1 MDRLLT
7 VLRRTGPLLGAALLS
22 ACAAMP
28 GPAPTG
34 AGVPEPPAPAPEA
47 PATVPEVPPPER
59 PDPGVSLALR
69 EQSAA
74 AARAGDLDRAVAILE
89 RALRIEP
96 ERAELWLELARLH
109 RRRGDLAGALGFARK
124 ARGLAGDD
132 RGLAREADALV
143 AELEAALRA
152 GAVQPAVAACS
163 LAQR

>member
-7 VLRRTGPLLGAALLS
+7 SVRRAGPLLGATLLA
-22 ACAAMP
+22 ACASAP
-28 GPAPTG
+28 GPAPS
-34 AGVPEPPAPAPEA
+34 GVGSPETPGPAPEPTA
-47 PATVPEVPPPER
+47 PEVPPRER

-96 ERAELWLELARLH
+96 ERAELWLGLARLH

-124 ARGLAGDD
+124 ARRLAGDD
-132 RGLAREADALV
+132 RRLAREADALV
-143 AELEAALRA
+143 AEIEAALRA
-152 GAVQPAVAACS
+152 GARQPAVAACS

>member
-7 VLRRTGPLLGAALLS
+7 LLRGTGPLLGATLLA
-22 ACAAMP
+22 ACAATP
-28 GPAPTG
+28 GPPPSGTNIPQT
-34 AGVPEPPAPAPEA
+34 PEPT
-47 PATVPEVPPPER
+47 ATVPEVPPRER

-96 ERAELWLELARLH
+96 ERAELWLALARLH

-124 ARGLAGDD
+124 ARGLAGND
-132 RGLAREADALV
+132 RRLAREAEALV

-152 GAVQPAVAACS
+152 GTGQSVVAACS

>member
-7 VLRRTGPLLGAALLS
+7 FVRRAGSLFGATLLA
-22 ACAAMP
+22 ACASAP
-28 GPAPTG
+28 GPAATGTGTPETPDRAPGPT
-34 AGVPEPPAPAPEA
+34 APRS
-47 PATVPEVPPPER
+47 EVPARER

-96 ERAELWLELARLH
+96 ERAELWLGLARLH

-124 ARGLAGDD
+124 ARRLAGDD
-132 RGLAREADALV
+132 RRLAREADALV
-143 AELEAALRA
+143 AEIEAALRA
-152 GAVQPAVAACS
+152 GARQPAVAACS

>member
-7 VLRRTGPLLGAALLS
+7 LVGRFGPLLAATLLA
-22 ACAAMP
+22 ACASAPRPAPSGAGTPDDPAP
-28 GPAPTG
+28 GPEPT
-34 AGVPEPPAPAPEA
+34 A
-47 PATVPEVPPPER
+47 PEVPPRER
-59 PDPGVSLALR
+59 PDSGVSLALR

-74 AARAGDLDRAVAILE
+74 AAQAGDLDRAVAILE

-124 ARGLAGDD
+124 ARRLAGED
-132 RGLAREADALV
+132 RRLVREADALV

-152 GAVQPAVAACS
+152 RTGQPVVAACS